1 MKVETKVGSATSPR
15 PEKGKG
21 VIIAHLCNNL
31 GGWGRGFVLAVDQLS
46 SAPRAA
52 YQGLSKDHGKSA
64 NANANIPLGEVQ
76 FVEVQTGL
84 FVSNMIAQDRY
95 ADDHEDGCAVDYK
108 ALRRCLLITFH
119 RAIRLG
125 YSVHIPEGIGSGLA
139 GGDQLKISQMI
150 AECATE
156 VETTQW
162 AQHNNAHLHVTL
174 WRFEDTSAV
183 SYVPPATPAPA
194 KSATPPAKQNQQ
206 NPGAA
211 DEEKIVFDPNDDI
224 ANWG

>member
-1 MKVETKVGSATSPR
+1 MASIETKVGSATSPR

-31 GGWGRGFVLAVDQLS
+31 GGWGKGFVLAVDELS
-46 SAPRAA
+46 AAPRAA
-52 YQGLSKDHGKSA
+52 YQGLAKDHGKNRGSEA
-64 NANANIPLGEVQ
+64 DIPLGEVQ

-95 ADDHEDGCAVDYK
+95 TDSHDDGCAVDYK

-125 YSVHIPEGIGSGLA
+125 YAVHIPEGIGAGLA
-139 GGDQLKISQMI
+139 GGDQVQIHKLIS
-150 AECATE
+150 ECVAE

-162 AQHNNAHLHVTL
+162 AQANNAHLHVTL
-174 WRFEDTSAV
+174 WRFQDTSAV
-183 SYVPPATPAPA
+183 SYVPTDD
-194 KSATPPAKQNQQ
+194 SDETDETE
-206 NPGAA
+206 AA
-211 DEEKIVFDPNDDI
+211 DETFSPTGDDDL